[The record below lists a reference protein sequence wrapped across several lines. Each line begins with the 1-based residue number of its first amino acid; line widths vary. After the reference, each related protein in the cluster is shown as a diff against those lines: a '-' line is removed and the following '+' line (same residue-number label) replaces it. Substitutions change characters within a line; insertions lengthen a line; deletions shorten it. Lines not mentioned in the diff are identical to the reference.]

1 MSVTAATIE
10 RLSAVVG
17 SRYCLTET
25 ADLAPYLKE
34 WRGLYQG
41 TAELA
46 LLPGSTAEVAAIVR
60 ICAET
65 GTALVPQGGNT
76 GLVGGAVAERGSAI
90 LSLSRL
96 NRIRAID
103 PANFTLT
110 AEAGATLA
118 RVQQAAAEHGLFY
131 PLSLASEGSCQI
143 GGTLSTNAGGTN
155 VLRYGNARD
164 LALGL
169 EVVLPNGEVLDGLS
183 GLRKDNTGYDWK
195 HLFIG
200 AEGTLG
206 IITAATLKLF
216 PAAQDRASAFVALP
230 DPAAA
235 IALLG
240 LLSGEIGEAVTTFEL
255 MSRLS
260 LDMVLSHQP
269 GARDPLTQCA
279 PWYALVELS
288 SADRQAGLSD
298 SLQRGLLLAHDRGLT
313 LDAAIAQNEHQARAF
328 HGLREAMS
336 DSQKHEGGSIKH
348 DISVPISRVDE
359 FIEQAS
365 SAVERALPGIR
376 VVAFGHI
383 GDGNIHFNLSQPV
396 GANTPAYLARWPEF
410 NRIVH
415 DIAHALGGSFSA
427 EHGVGKLKL
436 DELERYTPPA
446 ELALMRTL
454 KQALDPTGIMN
465 PGKLL
470 KAP

>member
-1 MSVTAATIE
+1 MSLSATTIE
-10 RLSAVVG
+10 RLSAIVG
-17 SRYCLTET
+17 SRYCLTQ
-25 ADLAPYLKE
+25 ADDLAPYLKE
-34 WRGLYQG
+34 WRGLYHG
-41 TAELA
+41 TADLA
-46 LLPGSTAEVAAIVR
+46 LLPGSTAEVAAIVQ

-65 GTALVPQGGNT
+65 STNLVPQGGNT
-76 GLVGGAVAERGSAI
+76 GLVGGAVAERGSVI
-90 LSLSRL
+90 ISLSRL

-110 AEAGATLA
+110 AEAGMTLA

-169 EVVLPNGEVLDGLS
+169 EVVLPNGAVLDGLS

-195 HLFIG
+195 HLFVG

-240 LLSGEIGEAVTTFEL
+240 MLRAEIGEAVTTFEL

-260 LDMVLSHQP
+260 LEMVLAHQP
-269 GARDPLTQCA
+269 GARDPLAQPA

-288 SADRQAGLSD
+288 SADRHAGLSGALER
-298 SLQRGLLLAHDRGLT
+298 SLLLAHDRGLT
-313 LDAAIAQNEHQARAF
+313 IDATIAQNEAQARAF
-328 HGLREAMS
+328 HGLREAVS
-336 DSQKHEGGSIKH
+336 DAQKPEGGSIKH
-348 DISVPISRVDE
+348 DVSVPISRVAE
-359 FIEQAS
+359 FIEQATT
-365 SAVERALPGIR
+365 AVERALPGIR
-376 VVAFGHI
+376 VVAFGHV

-396 GANTPAYLARWPEF
+396 GADTQAYLARWPEF